1 MSETDVEF
9 VFLISTLGRV
19 RGETVVV
26 SEPDQIRF
34 LDSFQYAYRTK
45 VAKVDK
51 VDRVDDKSVVEV
63 VEVVEVAENA
73 AETEG
78 FIEVVDEPIVESID
92 ESVNGIHISED
103 GLYQPRKKRSS

>member
-45 VAKVDK
+45 TAKVDK
-51 VDRVDDKSVVEV
+51 VDDKSV

-78 FIEVVDEPIVESID
+78 FIEVVVEPVAEPIDEAASDDPVE
-92 ESVNGIHISED
+92 
-103 GLYQPRKKRSS
+103 YPRKKRAS

>member
-45 VAKVDK
+45 AAKVDK
-51 VDRVDDKSVVEV
+51 VDDKSVEPAEPAVEVIDEPAVEV
-63 VEVVEVAENA
+63 VEAV
-73 AETEG
+73 
-78 FIEVVDEPIVESID
+78 EPIDEAASDDPVE
-92 ESVNGIHISED
+92 
-103 GLYQPRKKRSS
+103 YPRKKRAS

>member
-45 VAKVDK
+45 AAKVDK
-51 VDRVDDKSVVEV
+51 VDDKSVEPAEPAEPAVEVIDEPAVEV
-63 VEVVEVAENA
+63 VEAV
-73 AETEG
+73 
-78 FIEVVDEPIVESID
+78 EPIDEAASDDPVE
-92 ESVNGIHISED
+92 
-103 GLYQPRKKRSS
+103 YPRKKRAS

>member
-45 VAKVDK
+45 AVKVDK

-63 VEVVEVAENA
+63 VEVVENA

>member
-45 VAKVDK
+45 AVKVDK
-51 VDRVDDKSVVEV
+51 VDKVDDKSV

>member
-45 VAKVDK
+45 AVKVDK
-51 VDRVDDKSVVEV
+51 VVDEPI
-63 VEVVEVAENA
+63 VEVAENA

>member
-45 VAKVDK
+45 AVKVDK
-51 VDRVDDKSVVEV
+51 VDDKSVEPVEPAEPAEPAVEVIDEPAVEV
-63 VEVVEVAENA
+63 VEAV
-73 AETEG
+73 
-78 FIEVVDEPIVESID
+78 EPIDEAASDDPVE
-92 ESVNGIHISED
+92 
-103 GLYQPRKKRSS
+103 YPRKKRAS